1 MLARTRRQQLM
12 LAHRQGRA
20 VPAGIPDGL
29 RNMWND
35 TDALDK
41 FPDVPPPGPGAA
53 PLADV
58 PPPPPDV
65 PPARPVV
72 DLMLFEPPAAQPPA
86 DAQPKPEAPAPHVPD
101 LLNLFQLV
109 PDELPAA
116 PAADA
121 ARPAADAALPA
132 EVPLDELE
140 ALRARCAELEARIP
154 EQEALKRRCED
165 LEARVEALQRT
176 TSTGCRV
183 AARARQYGLS
193 CGLGWRLA
201 PPFSGGGLPH
211 PSVTGIFES
220 TSRIESA
227 LCATCTSLSG
237 SRQKLSSHHR
247 RHRQREVGRVG

>member
-1 MLARTRRQQLM
+1 MMLARTRRQQLM
-12 LAHRQGRA
+12 LKHSEGRA

-35 TDALDK
+35 TEALDN

-72 DLMLFEPPAAQPPA
+72 DLMSFEPPAAQPPA
-86 DAQPKPEAPAPHVPD
+86 DV
-101 LLNLFQLV
+101 LNLLQPV

-132 EVPLDELE
+132 EVSLDELE
-140 ALRARCAELEARIP
+140 ALRAKCAELEARIP

-165 LEARVEALQRT
+165 LEERVEALESDEPWQYLEHDFAERLQDIAE
-176 TSTGCRV
+176 RL
-183 AARARQYGLS
+183 RALEH
-193 CGLGWRLA
+193 WKK
-201 PPFSGGGLPH
+201 
-211 PSVTGIFES
+211 TD
-220 TSRIESA
+220 
-227 LCATCTSLSG
+227 
-237 SRQKLSSHHR
+237 
-247 RHRQREVGRVG
+247 